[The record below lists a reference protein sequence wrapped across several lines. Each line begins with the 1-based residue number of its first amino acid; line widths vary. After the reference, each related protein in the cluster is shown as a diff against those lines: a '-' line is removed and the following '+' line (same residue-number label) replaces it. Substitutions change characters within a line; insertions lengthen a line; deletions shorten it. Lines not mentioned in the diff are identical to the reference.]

1 MKQDEFLN
9 RLTTA
14 TNRSKGQTLFL
25 LKLLDNDVFKLMEL
39 EEKLKN
45 NFVHY
50 CPGDRESCDEVL
62 AMDNGSEWFK
72 LTFKTEYK

>member
-1 MKQDEFLN
+1 MRDNFLD
-9 RLTTA
+9 RLTLA

-45 NFVHY
+45 NHLNY

-62 AMDNGSEWFK
+62 KMDNGSEWLKLIFK
-72 LTFKTEYK
+72 IEYNI